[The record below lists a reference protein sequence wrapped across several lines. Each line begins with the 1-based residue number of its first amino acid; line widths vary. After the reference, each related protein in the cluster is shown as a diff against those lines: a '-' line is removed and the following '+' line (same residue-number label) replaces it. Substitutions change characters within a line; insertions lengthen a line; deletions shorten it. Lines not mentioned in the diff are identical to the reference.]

1 MTGPLRSVAEVLR
14 ELGLETRVAADG
26 VWVVVPCERRGSV
39 AVQVVEGERSAVFR
53 AFIMRAPDTGHQDVY
68 RRLLRKNDVAG
79 VWAFSLDALGDVFL
93 IATRPTATLTP
104 DALDGI
110 LGSLSALVD
119 ETFEGIARTG
129 FAIPPDVPIGPQPAE
144 SDKG

>member
-1 MTGPLRSVAEVLR
+1 MTVPLRSVAEMLA

-26 VWVVVPCERRGSV
+26 LWVVVPCERRGSV
-39 AVQVVEGERSAVFR
+39 PVQLVERERSVVFR

-68 RRLLRKNDVAG
+68 QRLLRKNDVAG

-93 IATRPTATLTP
+93 VATRPASSLTAGV
-104 DALDGI
+104 LDGI

-119 ETFEGIARTG
+119 ETFEGIVRTG
-129 FAIPPDVPIGPQPAE
+129 FAIPPEVPIGPPPAV
-144 SDKG
+144 